1 LMIKCLRNGNIL
13 VQESKTFDIIEY
25 SPVFKELKR
34 VKGIAGIAFDQEG
47 IRSSRHS
54 HDETTI
60 PWMKGNGDLSLIS
73 LKDFSMREVNKFFG
87 PVKSDD
93 LVPLLVVCSKT
104 GDKVF
109 GISTIK
115 EEVRICYYEKG
126 SGSKFFGIGE
136 KFTRCNLL

>member
-1 LMIKCLRNGNIL
+1 MIKCLRNGNIL

-34 VKGIAGIAFDQEG
+34 VKGMPGISFEQESL
-47 IRSSRHS
+47 RSGRHS

-73 LKDFSMREVNKFFG
+73 LKDFSMREVSKFFG
-87 PVKSDD
+87 PNKSDD

-104 GDKVF
+104 GDRVF

-126 SGSKFFGIGE
+126 NGNKFFGIKDVFE
-136 KFTRCNLL
+136 RCRLV